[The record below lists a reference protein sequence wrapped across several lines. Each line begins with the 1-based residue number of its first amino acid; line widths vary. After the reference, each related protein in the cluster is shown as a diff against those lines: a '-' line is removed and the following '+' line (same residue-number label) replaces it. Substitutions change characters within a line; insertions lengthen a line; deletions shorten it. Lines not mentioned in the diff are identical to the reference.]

1 MRQGSRRI
9 GFLVSGLAHAGLL
22 IVLLMPGASGVE
34 TVAQEEQPLHLSL
47 AMFAPSPPPAPVE
60 DVQVPAGPAEAQTE
74 PVREPEPPPEP
85 PQQPRQEPLPETEA
99 EAEPEPVLRP
109 QSLPDPPP
117 EPLAPVEPQ
126 PPAEPQPRPVRKP
139 PAQPPVAARVRPRDP
154 LPADQAAPT
163 PAQSDSARLA
173 PPTRPD
179 PVSRPADSARIE
191 ATEQAYLARLAALIE
206 RHRFYPRMSRRLL
219 EQGTVVLRLD
229 LRRDGEFAEVA
240 VSNASGHDRLD
251 EAALETLHKVARFD
265 PIPDVLQR
273 ERWSILVPIEYR
285 LR

>member
-1 MRQGSRRI
+1 LRQGSRRI
-9 GFLVSGLAHAGLL
+9 GFLVSGLVHAGLI
-22 IVLLMPGASGVE
+22 IVLLMPGASGIE

-47 AMFAPSPPPAPVE
+47 AMFAPSPLPAPVE
-60 DVQVPAGPAEAQTE
+60 EVQVPTEPVEPPTE
-74 PVREPEPPPEP
+74 PVRKPERPAEPL
-85 PQQPRQEPLPETEA
+85 QQRRQEPLVEAEA
-99 EAEPEPVLRP
+99 EAEPEPVSRP
-109 QSLPDPPP
+109 ELLPDPPP
-117 EPLAPVEPQ
+117 EPVAQAESE
-126 PPAEPQPRPVRKP
+126 PPAEPKPRPVHKP
-139 PAQPPVAARVRPRDP
+139 PSQPPVAARVRPRDP
-154 LPADQAAPT
+154 LSAGQAAPT

-179 PVSRPADSARIE
+179 PVPRPADSARIE

-206 RHRFYPRMSRRLL
+206 RHRFYPRMSRRLR

-229 LRRDGEFAEVA
+229 LRRDGGFAEVA
-240 VSNASGHDRLD
+240 VSDASGYGRLE